1 MRLSPE
7 VEIAL
12 NLAASEAGRRQ
23 HEFVLVEHLLYAL
36 LFDDESKKIIRHSGG
51 NISKIKERVERF
63 LDGEVPAKKE
73 LVQPSASLGFRR
85 VVQRALS
92 HAQSAETDEVTCGN
106 LLIAMFAEQDS
117 VALEAL
123 TAAELTRLN
132 VLKFVTHNVSMVG
145 DPDDDHGKSA
155 GGAKKSKREHAGDEG
170 DEAGEDSKDPL
181 EAFTQNLNEEVK
193 QGRIDPI
200 IGRAKEIE
208 RCVQILARRKK
219 NNPLLIGD
227 AGVGK
232 TAIAE
237 GLAYKIVHGQVPKA
251 LAEATVYSLDMG
263 ALLAGTR
270 FRGDFEQRMKNV
282 IKALEEKK
290 DSILFIDEIHTILGA
305 GQVSGGTMDASNMLK
320 PSLASGR
327 IRCMGSTTF
336 AEFRQHFEKDRALT
350 RRFQKVDVNEPARD
364 ECVEILRGLKKQYED
379 YHHVAYDD
387 AALDAAVDLSIR
399 YLQDR
404 KLPDKAIDLIDEAG
418 AKKKLAH
425 GDGAKVVVEDIE
437 AVVALMAQIPP
448 RQVSTDDKTAL
459 RNLDTDLSNA
469 VFGQED
475 AVKLVANAIKLSRAG
490 LRTADKPIGS
500 FLFTGPTGVGKTEL
514 AKQLAKTL
522 GISFVRFDMSEYMEA
537 HTVSRLI
544 GAPPG
549 YVGFDRGGLLTDA
562 VTKTPHAVVLLDEIE
577 KAHPDIF
584 NVLLQVMDHG
594 TLTDNNGKSA
604 DFRHVILIMTSNVG
618 VRDMAKRALG
628 FGENLQN
635 PDVDREFKRLFS
647 PEFRNRLDARVQFK
661 PLDRRIMGS
670 IVRKFLRETELLLA
684 DKNITL
690 TATDAAIEWLGRE
703 GYDEAFG
710 ARPLARVVQ
719 LHVRQPASEEI
730 LFGELSHGG
739 GTIEL
744 DLRDGKLVL
753 NCTRAKPAE
762 GSSETN
768 ERDANKKLN

>member
-51 NISKIKERVERF
+51 DIAKVKARIEKF
-63 LDGEVPAKKE
+63 LDDEVPQKSN

-92 HAQSAETDEVTCGN
+92 HAQSAETEEVTCGN

-123 TAAELTRLN
+123 TAASLTRLN
-132 VLKFVTHNVSMVG
+132 VLKFVTHNVSLVG
-145 DPDDDHGKSA
+145 DPDDDKSKSREGKKSRHHA
-155 GGAKKSKREHAGDEG
+155 GGEADESS
-170 DEAGEDSKDPL
+170 DDAKDPI
-181 EAFTQNLNEEVK
+181 EAFTLNLNEEVK

-200 IGRAKEIE
+200 IGRAKEID

-237 GLAYKIVHGQVPKA
+237 GLAYKIVHKQVPKA
-251 LAEATVYSLDMG
+251 LEEATVYSLDMG

-282 IKALEEKK
+282 IRALEAQK

-350 RRFQKVDVNEPARD
+350 RRFQKVDVPEPARD

-379 YHHVAYDD
+379 YHKVTYDD
-387 AALDAAVDLSIR
+387 SALEAAVDLSIR

-418 AKKKLAH
+418 AKKKLAQ
-425 GDGAKVVVEDIE
+425 AKDQSQPPAVAVEDIE
-437 AVVALMAQIPP
+437 AVVASMAQIPP

-459 RNLDTDLSNA
+459 RNLESDLGNA

-475 AVKLVANAIKLSRAG
+475 AVKIVANAVKLARAG
-490 LRTADKPIGS
+490 LRTTDKTIGN

-522 GISFVRFDMSEYMEA
+522 GIAFVRFDMSEYMEA

-618 VRDMAKRALG
+618 VRDMARRAVG
-628 FGENLQN
+628 FGDHQQN
-635 PDVDREFKRLFS
+635 PDVDREYKRLFS

-670 IVRKFLRETELLLA
+670 IVKKFLRETEALLA
-684 DKNITL
+684 DKQIKL
-690 TATDAAIEWLGRE
+690 VATDAAIEWLGRE

-719 LHVRQPASEEI
+719 QHVRQPASEEI

-744 DLRDGKLVL
+744 DVSEDKLVL
-753 NCTRAKPAE
+753 KCRRAEAHEPPAAP
-762 GSSETN
+762 SS
-768 ERDANKKLN
+768 KLN

>member
-36 LFDDESKKIIRHSGG
+36 LFDDETKKIIRHSGG
-51 NISKIKERVERF
+51 DIAKVKARVEKF
-63 LDGEVPAKKE
+63 LKDEVPQKSN

-92 HAQSAETDEVTCGN
+92 HAQSAETEEVTCGN

-123 TAAELTRLN
+123 TAGSLTRLN
-132 VLKFVTHNVSMVG
+132 VLKFVTHNISMVG
-145 DPDDDHGKSA
+145 DPDDDKSK
-155 GGAKKSKREHAGDEG
+155 GGSGESKKSRQHAGDEG
-170 DEAGEDSKDPL
+170 DESSDDAKDPL
-181 EAFTQNLNEEVK
+181 EAFTLNLNEEVK

-237 GLAYKIVHGQVPKA
+237 GLAYKIVHKQVPKA
-251 LAEATVYSLDMG
+251 LEEATVYSLDMG

-282 IKALEEKK
+282 IKAVEAQK

-350 RRFQKVDVNEPARD
+350 RRFQKVDVPEPARD

-379 YHHVAYDD
+379 YHKVTYDD
-387 AALDAAVDLSIR
+387 SALEAAVDLSMR

-418 AKKKLAH
+418 AKKKLAQDK
-425 GDGAKVVVEDIE
+425 GTTVGVEDIE
-437 AVVALMAQIPP
+437 AVVASMAQIPP

-459 RNLDTDLSNA
+459 RNLESDLGNA
-469 VFGQED
+469 VFGQEEAVKIVAN
-475 AVKLVANAIKLSRAG
+475 AVKLARAG
-490 LRTADKPIGS
+490 LRTADKTIGNY
-500 FLFTGPTGVGKTEL
+500 LFTGPTGVGKTEL

-522 GISFVRFDMSEYMEA
+522 GIAFVRFDMSEYMEA

-618 VRDMAKRALG
+618 VRDMARRAVG
-628 FGENLQN
+628 FGDHQQN
-635 PDVDREFKRLFS
+635 PDVDREYKRLFS

-670 IVRKFLRETELLLA
+670 IVKKFLRETEALLA
-684 DKNITL
+684 DKHIKL
-690 TATDAAIEWLGRE
+690 VATDAAIEWLGRE

-719 LHVRQPASEEI
+719 QHVRQPASEEI

-744 DLRDGKLVL
+744 DVREDKLVL
-753 NCTRAKPAE
+753 NCRRAETQESPATP
-762 GSSETN
+762 GS
-768 ERDANKKLN
+768 KLN

>member
-51 NISKIKERVERF
+51 DIAKVKARVEKF
-63 LDGEVPAKKE
+63 LDDEVPQKSN

-92 HAQSAETDEVTCGN
+92 HAQSAETEEVTCGN

-123 TAAELTRLN
+123 TAASLTRLN
-132 VLKFVTHNVSMVG
+132 VLKFVTHNVSLVG
-145 DPDDDHGKSA
+145 DPDDDKTKA
-155 GGAKKSKREHAGDEG
+155 GESKKSRQHAGDEG
-170 DEAGEDSKDPL
+170 DESSDDAKDPL
-181 EAFTQNLNEEVK
+181 EAFTLNLNEEVK

-200 IGRAKEIE
+200 IGRAKEID

-237 GLAYKIVHGQVPKA
+237 GLAYKIVHKQVPKA
-251 LAEATVYSLDMG
+251 LEEATVYSLDMG

-282 IKALEEKK
+282 IKALEAQK

-350 RRFQKVDVNEPARD
+350 RRFQKVDVPEPARD

-379 YHHVAYDD
+379 YHKVTYDD
-387 AALDAAVDLSIR
+387 ASLEAAVDLSIR

-418 AKKKLAH
+418 AKKKLAQ
-425 GDGAKVVVEDIE
+425 AKDQAQPPAVAVEDIE
-437 AVVALMAQIPP
+437 AVVASMAQIPP

-459 RNLDTDLSNA
+459 RNLESDLGNA

-475 AVKLVANAIKLSRAG
+475 AVKIVANAVKLSRAG
-490 LRTADKPIGS
+490 LRTADKTIGNY
-500 FLFTGPTGVGKTEL
+500 LFTGPTGVGKTEL

-522 GISFVRFDMSEYMEA
+522 GIAFVRFDMSEYMEA

-618 VRDMAKRALG
+618 VRDMARRAVG
-628 FGENLQN
+628 FGDHQQN
-635 PDVDREFKRLFS
+635 PDVDREYKRLFS

-670 IVRKFLRETELLLA
+670 IVKKFLRETEALLA
-684 DKNITL
+684 DKHIQL
-690 TATDAAIEWLGRE
+690 VATDAAIEWLGRE

-719 LHVRQPASEEI
+719 QHVRQPASEEI

-744 DLRDGKLVL
+744 DVREDKLVL
-753 NCTRAKPAE
+753 NCRRAEAQESPAPP
-762 GSSETN
+762 SS
-768 ERDANKKLN
+768 KLN